1 MQSHLEQPPSIEM
14 PPAPPLM
21 AARTLDSRKLFNGEQ
36 EIRIVHEG
44 QEYRLRMT
52 RNSKLILT
60 K

>member
-1 MQSHLEQPPSIEM
+1 MQSHLEHPHSIEM
-14 PPAPPLM
+14 PSAPPLT
-21 AARTLDSRKLFNGEQ
+21 APRTLDSRKLFDGEQ

-44 QEYRLRMT
+44 QEYRLRTT